1 MDLFSILSE
10 SEGDVPESVPELV
23 FTVLVTLSYDALI
36 GLFLCLWTAV
46 VERELNFAF
55 IIKLSFIAFIRG

>member
-10 SEGDVPESVPELV
+10 GEGDAPESVPELV

-36 GLFLCLWTAV
+36 DLFLSQWTAV
-46 VERELNFAF
+46 VQRELDLTFV
-55 IIKLSFIAFIRG
+55 K